1 MENALREGII
11 NKLNNPKSKT
21 IEFTLE
27 ELLAIAKQ
35 YIHVEGNFNVKE
47 ALVADE
53 LKDVKAAFVLG

>member
-1 MENALREGII
+1 MENTLREGII
-11 NKLNNPKSKT
+11 NKLNSPKNKT

-35 YIHVEGNFNVKE
+35 YIHVEGNFNVKD